1 MDSLSVSVEARAA
14 VCEALTDSDRAQLGR
29 ELQHRVKTMVGVSTA
44 VRVLNAGEIKTT
56 ATGKAQR
63 VLDLRHV
70 GA

>member
-1 MDSLSVSVEARAA
+1 MDSLSVSVEARSEICASLA
-14 VCEALTDSDRAQLGR
+14 DSERAQLAR
-29 ELQHRVKTMVGVSTA
+29 ELQHRVKTMIGVSTA

-70 GA
+70 SA